1 MTGRDGAARRTF
13 RAGVAGLLR
22 GDFSA
27 SEPLFTA
34 GPGPHDRPAILDWLE
49 RGWFAAEP
57 AALAEA
63 LACACFLG
71 RDDVA
76 TVLLARGVDPAA
88 GNATGLDA
96 SHWAANRGQLS
107 TVRLLLAH
115 RAPLEARNRYGG
127 TVLATAV
134 WSAVNEPR
142 EHHLAIVEALLTAG
156 ADVHAAAFPCGHAG
170 VDEALRR
177 FGAAP

>member
-1 MTGRDGAARRTF
+1 VSDPDGAARQAF

-34 GPGPHDRPAILDWLE
+34 SAPHDQPAVLDWLE
-49 RGWFAAEP
+49 RGWFDGEQ

-76 TVLLARGVDPAA
+76 AVLLARGVDPAA
-88 GNATGLDA
+88 GSATGLNA
-96 SHWAANRGQLS
+96 FHWAANRGQLS
-107 TVRLLLAH
+107 TIRLLIAH
-115 RAPLEARNRYGG
+115 RAPLEVRNRYGG
-127 TVLATAV
+127 TVLGTAV

-142 EHHLAIVEALLTAG
+142 EHHPAIVEALLAAG
-156 ADVHAAAFPCGHAG
+156 ADVHAAAFPCGNAG
-170 VDEALRR
+170 IDVVLRR